1 MSINLKQKI
10 NRFLQLPEEVVYNVP
25 KITIIDKVLLIE
37 NYKNIVVYTKTSLRI
52 NTSIGMLKIEGNNF
66 NIQEITKDEILVN
79 GILTNMEIL
88 PNK

>member
-10 NRFLQLPEEVVYNVP
+10 NSFLQLPEEVVYDVP
-25 KITIIDKVLLIE
+25 KITIIDKSLLIE
-37 NYKNIVVYTKTSLRI
+37 NYKNIVVYSKTILRI
-52 NTSIGMLKIEGNNF
+52 NTSIGMLVIEGSNF
-66 NIQEITKDEILVN
+66 SIKEITKDEILVN